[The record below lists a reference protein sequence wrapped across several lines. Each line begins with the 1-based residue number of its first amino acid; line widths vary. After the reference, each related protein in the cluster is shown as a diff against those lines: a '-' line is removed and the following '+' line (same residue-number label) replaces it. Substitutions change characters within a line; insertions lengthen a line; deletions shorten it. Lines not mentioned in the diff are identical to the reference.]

1 MKKTSEHKD
10 VEIIPAVMPTSY
22 ADLQQK
28 MGRIEGLVPWVHLDM
43 MDGFFVPSTSWPY
56 HAEDVVAFTE
66 QVQRKK
72 VLPYTETMHYEIDLM
87 VEHPEEEISK
97 WYALGVRRFI
107 VHFESLDSADALE
120 HILLEYSK
128 EGVSEVG
135 IAIGMETPISEIEPI
150 LKEVDFVHFMA
161 IKKIGFQGEP
171 FDPAVYDKIKS
182 LRKVYKKGIISVDGG
197 VSLENAR
204 ELLNAG
210 VDRLISGSVI
220 FNSESIPDILHKF
233 QSL

>member
-1 MKKTSEHKD
+1 MEKKEFEK
-10 VEIIPAVMPTSY
+10 EIIPAVMPTSY

-28 MGRIEGLVPWVHLDM
+28 AGRIEGLALWIHLDV
-43 MDGFFVPSTSWPY
+43 MDGSFVPSVSWPC
-56 HAEDVVAFTE
+56 HAEDIVAFTE

-72 VLPYTETMHYEIDLM
+72 VLPYTETMHYEVDLM
-87 VEHPEEEISK
+87 TEHPEEEIPK

-107 VHFESLDSADALE
+107 VHFESVDSADALE
-120 HILLEYSK
+120 HILVTYCK

-135 IAIGMETPISEIEPI
+135 IAIGMETPITDIEPI
-150 LKEVDFVHFMA
+150 LKEVDFVQFMA

-171 FDPAVYDKIKS
+171 FDPAVYDKIKA
-182 LRKVYKKGIISVDGG
+182 LRKIYKKGIISVDGG

-204 ELLNAG
+204 ELLKAG
-210 VDRLISGSVI
+210 ANRLVSGSVI